1 MRRSTNGRWNEGS
14 CDEALGMH
22 AAIANFAMTWM
33 GFSKPRRLKPV
44 GYRAGGADLVEKEAG
59 DS

>member
-1 MRRSTNGRWNEGS
+1 
-14 CDEALGMH
+14 MH